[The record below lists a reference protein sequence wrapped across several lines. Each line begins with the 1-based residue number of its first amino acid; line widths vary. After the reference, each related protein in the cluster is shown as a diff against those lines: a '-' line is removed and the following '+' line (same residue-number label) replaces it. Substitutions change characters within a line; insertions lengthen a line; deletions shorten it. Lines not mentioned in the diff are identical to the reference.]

1 MSNFKQMVINEI
13 ASKERGYASQIAKL
27 AGYSS
32 STNLNKVL
40 YGAKKEFKSFNGV
53 LKMVRKLFPDRE
65 KQMMGLY
72 IADLDPRRESARYSL
87 EYMWI
92 EKMNDL
98 LVDMIKEM
106 KDCGNELSEEYA
118 FVYEVDY
125 KVSFGEMDIS
135 EAITALG
142 SNVFKSPEMKVFSKL
157 VKFYCYYDMR
167 FFNYIKD
174 YEKEIVKDFR
184 EIGED
189 YIKNSYKSRLG
200 LMKTDISIHTGDEQ
214 RARKYGMVTLGFC
227 VNNSVSSLTSLQIG
241 NSFMFENKDQSLK
254 YLYQAKELAC
264 TNKTEV
270 EAKRSIN
277 FVSSL
282 WNLDT
287 HELDFDSKD
296 ISDIHEIAHY
306 YISKNDS
313 VKALDILD
321 SINRESL
328 TGSQLG
334 FHYYYRGKAENNS
347 EYFFK
352 SIEHFNSVNEI
363 FYKKAP
369 LLELQRMG
377 ISEYMIRALA
387 N

>member
-1 MSNFKQMVINEI
+1 MSNFKQMVINEM
-13 ASKERGYASQIAKL
+13 ASKERGYAKEIAAI

-40 YGAKKEFKSFNGV
+40 YGEKKEFKSFHSV

-65 KQMMGLY
+65 QEMMGLY
-72 IADLDPRRESARYSL
+72 IEGLDPRRESARYSL

-92 EKMNDL
+92 EKMTVL
-98 LVDMIKEM
+98 LIKMIEEM

-118 FVYEVDY
+118 FVYDVDY
-125 KVSFGEMDIS
+125 KVSKGKMDIS
-135 EAITALG
+135 EAITKMG
-142 SNVFKSPEMKVFSKL
+142 STVFKSPEMKVFSKL

-167 FFNYIKD
+167 FFSYIKD
-174 YEKEIVKDFR
+174 YEKEIVKDFK

-189 YIKNSYKSRLG
+189 YIKHSYKSRLG

-214 RARKYGMVTLGFC
+214 RARKYGMATLGFC
-227 VNNSVSSLTSLQIG
+227 VNNSISSLTSLQIG
-241 NSFMFENKDQSLK
+241 NSYMFENKDQSLR
-254 YLYQAKELAC
+254 YLYQAKKLAC
-264 TNKTEV
+264 TVKTET

-282 WNLDT
+282 WNLDS
-287 HELDFDSKD
+287 HELDFESKEV
-296 ISDIHEIAHY
+296 SDIHEVAHY
-306 YISKNDS
+306 YISKNNPQ
-313 VKALDILD
+313 KALEILD
-321 SINRESL
+321 GINQENL

-334 FHYYYRGKAENNS
+334 FHFYYRGKAENNS
-347 EYFFK
+347 EHFFK
-352 SIEHFNSVNEI
+352 SIEHFNSVSEI

-377 ISEYMIRALA
+377 LNEYMIRALA